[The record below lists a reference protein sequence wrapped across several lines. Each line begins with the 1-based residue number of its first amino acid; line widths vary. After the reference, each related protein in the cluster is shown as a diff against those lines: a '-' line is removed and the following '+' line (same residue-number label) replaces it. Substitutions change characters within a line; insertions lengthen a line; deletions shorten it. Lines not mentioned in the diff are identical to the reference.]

1 MSARSLPEG
10 QYYAYAFGKLIA
22 RVFCLEYSEFG
33 FRPSNEMKA
42 MGGNR

>member
-22 RVFCLEYSEFG
+22 RVSCLEYSEIG
-33 FRPSNEMKA
+33 FRPANEMKA